1 MRTKKK
7 SLELPDLAML
17 GISPRPPQPP
27 RRSAPIPIPISPN
40 PNPEAHRRPRN
51 VHDDSRFTVSDMVVQ
66 PSTHIPLC
74 PPANNKQQSFS
85 KYDSNNSESSKDS
98 VPPSQLQ
105 EEKQSPF
112 LQEIVHST
120 IPIAL
125 HKPLDH
131 SIDDDGK
138 RRHKKEE
145 VPMKIYWRGGG
156 KNVILIRAGDDNW
169 KGRQPME
176 KESDNVWFAWV
187 NLLPGTHHV
196 RYIVD
201 DQVRISDDLPTAV
214 DDQGS
219 LANYVAIPYSPH
231 PSPNSYGTPHVPT
244 AQRHN
249 SFWSEASSSANFP
262 EKWTNKLP
270 PELLAAAR
278 EEEVYLASLSNSMHA
293 QPAPHI
299 PPAPVLPRHLDKLI
313 LNTRVAT
320 DRDTHRERRR
330 KPTKTRPSLSQS
342 GSDSGTGTH
351 SPASSSQ
358 EAIIPV
364 TTASGTDVSAT
375 VKQTHPHA
383 MRPTTLKFS
392 NSAGSSNKLDAA
404 RLTDDASVL
413 PVPNHVV
420 LHHLSTSAIKNG
432 VLAVADTV
440 RYKKKFITIV
450 YYKPTS

>member
-1 MRTKKK
+1 M
-7 SLELPDLAML
+7 
-17 GISPRPPQPP
+17 
-27 RRSAPIPIPISPN
+27 
-40 PNPEAHRRPRN
+40 
-51 VHDDSRFTVSDMVVQ
+51 
-66 PSTHIPLC
+66 
-74 PPANNKQQSFS
+74 
-85 KYDSNNSESSKDS
+85 
-98 VPPSQLQ
+98 
-105 EEKQSPF
+105 
-112 LQEIVHST
+112 
-120 IPIAL
+120 
-125 HKPLDH
+125 
-131 SIDDDGK
+131 
-138 RRHKKEE
+138 
-145 VPMKIYWRGGG
+145 
-156 KNVILIRAGDDNW
+156 
-169 KGRQPME
+169 
-176 KESDNVWFAWV
+176 WV
-187 NLLPGTHHV
+187 NFLPGTHHI

-219 LANYVAIPYSPH
+219 LANYVAIPYSPQD
-231 PSPNSYGTPHVPT
+231 TPYVPPT
-244 AQRHN
+244 QRHN
-249 SFWSEASSSANFP
+249 SFWSEASSSAAFP

-278 EEEVYLASLSNSMHA
+278 EEEVYLTSLSNSLHT

-320 DRDTHRERRR
+320 DRDPHRERRR
-330 KPTKTRPSLSQS
+330 KPTKSRPSVEHS
-342 GSDSGTGTH
+342 GSDSGTY
-351 SPASSSQ
+351 SPMSSSQ

-392 NSAGSSNKLDAA
+392 SSAGSSNKLDAA
-404 RLTDDASVL
+404 RLTDDSSVL

-440 RYKKKFITIV
+440 RYKKKVRAYISYRVYLLLRLELIPLDYDRQFITMI

>member
-1 MRTKKK
+1 MT
-7 SLELPDLAML
+7 LY
-17 GISPRPPQPP
+17 PR
-27 RRSAPIPIPISPN
+27 
-40 PNPEAHRRPRN
+40 
-51 VHDDSRFTVSDMVVQ
+51 
-66 PSTHIPLC
+66 
-74 PPANNKQQSFS
+74 
-85 KYDSNNSESSKDS
+85 
-98 VPPSQLQ
+98 
-105 EEKQSPF
+105 
-112 LQEIVHST
+112 
-120 IPIAL
+120 
-125 HKPLDH
+125 
-131 SIDDDGK
+131 
-138 RRHKKEE
+138 
-145 VPMKIYWRGGG
+145 
-156 KNVILIRAGDDNW
+156 
-169 KGRQPME
+169 
-176 KESDNVWFAWV
+176 SDNVWFAWV
-187 NLLPGTHHV
+187 NLLPGTHHI

-219 LANYVAIPYSPH
+219 LANYVAIPYSTH
-231 PSPNSYGTPHVPT
+231 VSPNSYGTPHAPAT
-244 AQRHN
+244 QRHN
-249 SFWSEASSSANFP
+249 SFWSEASSSAAFP
-262 EKWTNKLP
+262 EKWTNKFP

-278 EEEVYLASLSNSMHA
+278 EEEVYLTSLSNSLHT

-299 PPAPVLPRHLDKLI
+299 SPAPVLPRHLDKLI

-320 DRDTHRERRR
+320 DRDPHRERRR
-330 KPTKTRPSLSQS
+330 KPTKTRQTISLS
-342 GSDSGTGTH
+342 GSDSGTY
-351 SPASSSQ
+351 SPTNSSQ

-392 NSAGSSNKLDAA
+392 NSTGSSNKLDAA

-440 RYKKKFITIV
+440 RYKKKVRAYISCSVPRHDSYCDPQFITTI

>member
-1 MRTKKK
+1 M
-7 SLELPDLAML
+7 PPY
-17 GISPRPPQPP
+17 PR
-27 RRSAPIPIPISPN
+27 
-40 PNPEAHRRPRN
+40 
-51 VHDDSRFTVSDMVVQ
+51 
-66 PSTHIPLC
+66 
-74 PPANNKQQSFS
+74 
-85 KYDSNNSESSKDS
+85 
-98 VPPSQLQ
+98 
-105 EEKQSPF
+105 
-112 LQEIVHST
+112 
-120 IPIAL
+120 
-125 HKPLDH
+125 
-131 SIDDDGK
+131 
-138 RRHKKEE
+138 
-145 VPMKIYWRGGG
+145 
-156 KNVILIRAGDDNW
+156 
-169 KGRQPME
+169 
-176 KESDNVWFAWV
+176 SDNVWFVWV
-187 NLLPGTHHV
+187 NLPPGTHHI

-231 PSPNSYGTPHVPT
+231 ASPNSYGTSHAPHT
-244 AQRHN
+244 QRHN
-249 SFWSEASSSANFP
+249 SFWSEASSSAAFP

-270 PELLAAAR
+270 HELLAAAR
-278 EEEVYLASLSNSMHA
+278 EEEVYLASLSNSLHT
-293 QPAPHI
+293 QPAPLI

-330 KPTKTRPSLSQS
+330 KTTKSRPSVSHS
-342 GSDSGTGTH
+342 GSDSGTH
-351 SPASSSQ
+351 SPTNSSQ

-375 VKQTHPHA
+375 AKQTHPHA

-392 NSAGSSNKLDAA
+392 SSAGSSLSKKLDAA

-440 RYKKKFITIV
+440 RYKKKVRAYSPFPISFYVSSVATWAHVLPVVIRSSS
-450 YYKPTS
+450 P

>member
-1 MRTKKK
+1 
-7 SLELPDLAML
+7 
-17 GISPRPPQPP
+17 
-27 RRSAPIPIPISPN
+27 
-40 PNPEAHRRPRN
+40 
-51 VHDDSRFTVSDMVVQ
+51 V
-66 PSTHIPLC
+66 
-74 PPANNKQQSFS
+74 
-85 KYDSNNSESSKDS
+85 
-98 VPPSQLQ
+98 
-105 EEKQSPF
+105 
-112 LQEIVHST
+112 
-120 IPIAL
+120 
-125 HKPLDH
+125 
-131 SIDDDGK
+131 
-138 RRHKKEE
+138 
-145 VPMKIYWRGGG
+145 
-156 KNVILIRAGDDNW
+156 
-169 KGRQPME
+169 
-176 KESDNVWFAWV
+176 WV
-187 NLLPGTHHV
+187 NLPPGTHHI

-219 LANYVAIPYSPH
+219 LANYVAIVSSPH
-231 PSPNSYGTPHVPT
+231 ASPNSYGGTPHVPT

-249 SFWSEASSSANFP
+249 SFWSEASSSAAFP

-278 EEEVYLASLSNSMHA
+278 EEEVYLASLSNSLHT

-313 LNTRVAT
+313 LNTRVAS

-330 KPTKTRPSLSQS
+330 KTTKSRPVPQS
-342 GSDSGTGTH
+342 GSDSGTH
-351 SPASSSQ
+351 SPTNSSQ

-375 VKQTHPHA
+375 AKQTHPHA

-392 NSAGSSNKLDAA
+392 SSAGSSSKKLDAA

-440 RYKKKFITIV
+440 RYKKKVRVKI
-450 YYKPTS
+450 

>member
-1 MRTKKK
+1 MA
-7 SLELPDLAML
+7 PY
-17 GISPRPPQPP
+17 PR
-27 RRSAPIPIPISPN
+27 
-40 PNPEAHRRPRN
+40 
-51 VHDDSRFTVSDMVVQ
+51 
-66 PSTHIPLC
+66 
-74 PPANNKQQSFS
+74 
-85 KYDSNNSESSKDS
+85 
-98 VPPSQLQ
+98 
-105 EEKQSPF
+105 
-112 LQEIVHST
+112 
-120 IPIAL
+120 
-125 HKPLDH
+125 
-131 SIDDDGK
+131 
-138 RRHKKEE
+138 
-145 VPMKIYWRGGG
+145 
-156 KNVILIRAGDDNW
+156 
-169 KGRQPME
+169 
-176 KESDNVWFAWV
+176 SDNVWFVWV
-187 NLLPGTHHV
+187 NLHPGTHHI
-196 RYIVD
+196 RYLVD
-201 DQVRISDDLPTAV
+201 DQLRISEDLPTAV

-231 PSPNSYGTPHVPT
+231 PSPNSYGTPHVPPT
-244 AQRHN
+244 QRHN
-249 SFWSEASSSANFP
+249 SFWSEASSSAAFP

-278 EEEVYLASLSNSMHA
+278 EEEVYLASLSNSMHP

-320 DRDTHRERRR
+320 DRDSHRERRR
-330 KPTKTRPSLSQS
+330 KTTKSKPSLSQS
-342 GSDSGTGTH
+342 GSESGTH
-351 SPASSSQ
+351 SPTNSSQ

-375 VKQTHPHA
+375 AKQTHPHA

-392 NSAGSSNKLDAA
+392 NSAGSPSKLDAA

-440 RYKKKFITIV
+440 RYKRKVRTHIPFLIPFSCLFHCGLGSRLSDYDPQFITMI

>member
-1 MRTKKK
+1 
-7 SLELPDLAML
+7 
-17 GISPRPPQPP
+17 
-27 RRSAPIPIPISPN
+27 
-40 PNPEAHRRPRN
+40 
-51 VHDDSRFTVSDMVVQ
+51 
-66 PSTHIPLC
+66 
-74 PPANNKQQSFS
+74 
-85 KYDSNNSESSKDS
+85 
-98 VPPSQLQ
+98 
-105 EEKQSPF
+105 
-112 LQEIVHST
+112 
-120 IPIAL
+120 
-125 HKPLDH
+125 
-131 SIDDDGK
+131 
-138 RRHKKEE
+138 
-145 VPMKIYWRGGG
+145 
-156 KNVILIRAGDDNW
+156 
-169 KGRQPME
+169 
-176 KESDNVWFAWV
+176 V
-187 NLLPGTHHV
+187 NLPPGTHHI

-231 PSPNSYGTPHVPT
+231 ASPNSYGTPHVPPT
-244 AQRHN
+244 QRHN
-249 SFWSEASSSANFP
+249 SFWSEASSSAAFP

-278 EEEVYLASLSNSMHA
+278 EEEVYLASLSNAMHT

-320 DRDTHRERRR
+320 DRDSHRERRR
-330 KPTKTRPSLSQS
+330 KSTKSRPPVSQS
-342 GSDSGTGTH
+342 GSESGAH
-351 SPASSSQ
+351 SPTNSSQ

-375 VKQTHPHA
+375 AKQTHPHA

-392 NSAGSSNKLDAA
+392 NSTGSSSKKLDAA

-440 RYKKKFITIV
+440 RYKKKVRVPTPFLIPFSCLSNYDPQFITMI

>member
-1 MRTKKK
+1 MSFSFALGTTTGRGDSPWKK
-7 SLELPDLAML
+7 SRSPPHHDQTLLLIL
-17 GISPRPPQPP
+17 RILSLSPR
-27 RRSAPIPIPISPN
+27 
-40 PNPEAHRRPRN
+40 
-51 VHDDSRFTVSDMVVQ
+51 
-66 PSTHIPLC
+66 
-74 PPANNKQQSFS
+74 
-85 KYDSNNSESSKDS
+85 
-98 VPPSQLQ
+98 
-105 EEKQSPF
+105 
-112 LQEIVHST
+112 
-120 IPIAL
+120 
-125 HKPLDH
+125 
-131 SIDDDGK
+131 
-138 RRHKKEE
+138 
-145 VPMKIYWRGGG
+145 
-156 KNVILIRAGDDNW
+156 
-169 KGRQPME
+169 
-176 KESDNVWFAWV
+176 SDNVWYAWV
-187 NLLPGTHHV
+187 NVQPGTHHI

-231 PSPNSYGTPHVPT
+231 ASPSYGTPHPS
-244 AQRHN
+244 APQRHS
-249 SFWSEASSSANFP
+249 SFWSEASSSAAFP

-278 EEEVYLASLSNSMHA
+278 EEEVYLASLSNSLHA

-330 KPTKTRPSLSQS
+330 KTTKSRPSLSQS
-342 GSDSGTGTH
+342 GSESGTH
-351 SPASSSQ
+351 SPSNSSQ

-364 TTASGTDVSAT
+364 TTASGTDVSAA

-392 NSAGSSNKLDAA
+392 NSTGSSSKKLDAA
-404 RLTDDASVL
+404 RLTDDSSVL

-440 RYKKKFITIV
+440 RYKKKVRVYISFLVPFFI
-450 YYKPTS
+450 PFRL

>member
-1 MRTKKK
+1 MLATTTGRGDSPWKK
-7 SLELPDLAML
+7 SKSLPHNDQTFYSYYVLL
-17 GISPRPPQPP
+17 CLFPR
-27 RRSAPIPIPISPN
+27 
-40 PNPEAHRRPRN
+40 
-51 VHDDSRFTVSDMVVQ
+51 
-66 PSTHIPLC
+66 
-74 PPANNKQQSFS
+74 
-85 KYDSNNSESSKDS
+85 
-98 VPPSQLQ
+98 
-105 EEKQSPF
+105 
-112 LQEIVHST
+112 
-120 IPIAL
+120 
-125 HKPLDH
+125 
-131 SIDDDGK
+131 
-138 RRHKKEE
+138 
-145 VPMKIYWRGGG
+145 
-156 KNVILIRAGDDNW
+156 
-169 KGRQPME
+169 
-176 KESDNVWFAWV
+176 SDNVWFAWV
-187 NLLPGTHHV
+187 NLPPGTHHI

-231 PSPNSYGTPHVPT
+231 ASPNSYGAQHAPT

-249 SFWSEASSSANFP
+249 SFWSEASSSAAFP

-278 EEEVYLASLSNSMHA
+278 EEEVYLASLSNSLHT
-293 QPAPHI
+293 QPAPLI

-330 KPTKTRPSLSQS
+330 KTTKSRPPVLQS
-342 GSDSGTGTH
+342 GSDSGTH
-351 SPASSSQ
+351 SPTNSSQ

-375 VKQTHPHA
+375 AKQTHPHA

-392 NSAGSSNKLDAA
+392 NSAGSTLSKKLDAA

-440 RYKKKFITIV
+440 RYKKKVCQYISSLPLRLGLTPHRLRTVVHHHDLLQTYVMIYLRGAAEEQRQACPFV
-450 YYKPTS
+450 PVQSR

>member
-1 MRTKKK
+1 MQEGRRSHKNLLAGRGQERC
-7 SLELPDLAML
+7 SNSCWRRRLEGPAAYGKRVGHFPTATSDLL
-17 GISPRPPQPP
+17 LILRIISPSP
-27 RRSAPIPIPISPN
+27 R
-40 PNPEAHRRPRN
+40 
-51 VHDDSRFTVSDMVVQ
+51 
-66 PSTHIPLC
+66 
-74 PPANNKQQSFS
+74 
-85 KYDSNNSESSKDS
+85 
-98 VPPSQLQ
+98 
-105 EEKQSPF
+105 
-112 LQEIVHST
+112 
-120 IPIAL
+120 
-125 HKPLDH
+125 
-131 SIDDDGK
+131 
-138 RRHKKEE
+138 
-145 VPMKIYWRGGG
+145 
-156 KNVILIRAGDDNW
+156 
-169 KGRQPME
+169 
-176 KESDNVWFAWV
+176 SDNVWFVWV
-187 NLLPGTHHV
+187 NLAPGTHHI

-201 DQVRISDDLPTAV
+201 DQIRISDDLPTAV

-231 PSPNSYGTPHVPT
+231 ASPNSYGTPHVPPT
-244 AQRHN
+244 QRHN
-249 SFWSEASSSANFP
+249 SFWSEASSSAAFP
-262 EKWTNKLP
+262 ERWTNKLP

-278 EEEVYLASLSNSMHA
+278 EEEVYLASLSNSMHT

-320 DRDTHRERRR
+320 DRDSNRERRR
-330 KPTKTRPSLSQS
+330 KTTKSRPSVSQS
-342 GSDSGTGTH
+342 GSDSGTH
-351 SPASSSQ
+351 SPANSSQ

-364 TTASGTDVSAT
+364 TTASGTDVSAA

-392 NSAGSSNKLDAA
+392 NSTGSSSKKLDAA

-440 RYKKKFITIV
+440 RYKKKVRAYISFPVPFSHLSDCDPQFITTI

>member
-1 MRTKKK
+1 MLATTTGRGDSLWKK
-7 SLELPDLAML
+7 SRPSLHCDHTLLLILRVP
-17 GISPRPPQPP
+17 SSNPR
-27 RRSAPIPIPISPN
+27 
-40 PNPEAHRRPRN
+40 
-51 VHDDSRFTVSDMVVQ
+51 
-66 PSTHIPLC
+66 
-74 PPANNKQQSFS
+74 
-85 KYDSNNSESSKDS
+85 
-98 VPPSQLQ
+98 
-105 EEKQSPF
+105 
-112 LQEIVHST
+112 
-120 IPIAL
+120 
-125 HKPLDH
+125 
-131 SIDDDGK
+131 
-138 RRHKKEE
+138 
-145 VPMKIYWRGGG
+145 
-156 KNVILIRAGDDNW
+156 
-169 KGRQPME
+169 
-176 KESDNVWFAWV
+176 SDNVWFAWV
-187 NLLPGTHHV
+187 NLQPGTHHV

-231 PSPNSYGTPHVPT
+231 ASPESYNNTPHVPP

-249 SFWSEASSSANFP
+249 SFWSEASSSAAFP
-262 EKWTNKLP
+262 ERWTNKLP

-278 EEEVYLASLSNSMHA
+278 EEEVYLASLSNSLHT

-320 DRDTHRERRR
+320 DRDSHRERRR
-330 KPTKTRPSLSQS
+330 KPTKSRPPPSQS
-342 GSDSGTGTH
+342 GSESGTH
-351 SPASSSQ
+351 SPTNSSQ

-383 MRPTTLKFS
+383 MRATTLKFS
-392 NSAGSSNKLDAA
+392 SSAGSSNKLDAA
-404 RLTDDASVL
+404 RLTDDSSVL

-440 RYKKKFITIV
+440 RYKKKVCVDISYSVSFLFHHDLGSCLSILIRSLLPRFITNRRHDPPPRGHGGKTGPRRACPPGSVVVISYSAHLHSPIWV
-450 YYKPTS
+450 I